1 MQTFGFSKLDE
12 SGEIVIV
19 REVVDA
25 GLRLVDVPEDV
36 GGDGIEAHGFG
47 HAQAIAPVFTW
58 DTGVVHFAGDDAE
71 GFAIE
76 EELAVGG
83 AEGVMLGGRWT
94 EGDEGEQRTGN
105 EDGKEETAC
114 GTFHDL
120 LPRSVAV
127 RSSLYY

>member
-1 MQTFGFSKLDE
+1 MS
-12 SGEIVIV
+12 
-19 REVVDA
+19 
-25 GLRLVDVPEDV
+25 VPEDV